1 MRLDLQSNSILNVS
15 KRIGISR
22 ISLNDK
28 KKEYSEITEITSLL
42 VIDDQKKVQTLTIDT
57 DLQPTV
63 LQGDLIGW

>member
-1 MRLDLQSNSILNVS
+1 MI
-15 KRIGISR
+15 
-22 ISLNDK
+22 K